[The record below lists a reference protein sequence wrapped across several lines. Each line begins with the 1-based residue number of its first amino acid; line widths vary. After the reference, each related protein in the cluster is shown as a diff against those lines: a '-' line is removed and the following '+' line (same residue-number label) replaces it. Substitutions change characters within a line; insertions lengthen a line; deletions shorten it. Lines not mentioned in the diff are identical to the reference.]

1 MPTPLVVP
9 NAAQL
14 RLIWAL
20 NGSLYALNVMGVVAN
35 AVGITQTIANTVG
48 AAVKTGFASSSQN
61 AAVSIPV
68 TLVNVGLRDLRT
80 AGQPEF
86 LDAGAAVAGTN
97 PSDPLPPQVALVIT
111 LRTALVG
118 QHYRGRVYLP
128 GFGETTNTTSGAA
141 SSGSN
146 GVTFIGTIKSALQG
160 SGMDLGVISRP
171 NPLATPPWTGFVTT
185 VTSIVCRDLVWD
197 TQRRRAIPG
206 I

>member
-1 MPTPLVVP
+1 
-9 NAAQL
+9 
-14 RLIWAL
+14 
-20 NGSLYALNVMGVVAN
+20 MGVVAN
-35 AVGITQTIANTVG
+35 AVGITQTITNTVG
-48 AAVKTGFASSSQN
+48 AAVKSGFASSTLN
-61 AAVSIPV
+61 AAIAIPV

-97 PSDPLPPQVALVIT
+97 ASDPLPPQTALCIT

-128 GFGETTNTTSGAA
+128 GFGETVNTSSGAA

-146 GVTFIGTIKSALQG
+146 AVSFVTAIKTALQG